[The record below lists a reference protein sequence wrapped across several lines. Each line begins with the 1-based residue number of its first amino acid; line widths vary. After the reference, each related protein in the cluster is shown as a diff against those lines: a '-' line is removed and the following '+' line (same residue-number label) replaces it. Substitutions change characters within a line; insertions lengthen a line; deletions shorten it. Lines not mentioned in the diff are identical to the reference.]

1 MSKDF
6 SILIGGEAGQGS
18 RMAGN
23 LIAKIFNRLGWQIYI
38 FEDYQSLIRG
48 GHNFSQIRA
57 SEKEFQSRKEKIDF
71 LLA

>member
-18 RMAGN
+18 RMAG
-23 LIAKIFNRLGWQIYI
+23 LIIAKIFNQLGYRIYI
-38 FEDYQSLIRG
+38 YEDYGSLIRG

-57 SEKEFQSRKEKIDF
+57 AEI
-71 LLA
+71 